1 MELPDDV
8 LALVRAYSMPVFKHF
23 REYNRALKVLG
34 KEEWQGLKDKLMTDG
49 DAVVPTLSLYL
60 DAFVELQTSQI
71 VHWHYYRFHFMNH
84 RLQERAILD
93 ELNKKCEDA
102 QEKTS
107 LVKSIYRK
115 LVVILY
121 GKSLPE
127 CALYGYD

>member
-1 MELPDDV
+1 MELPSDV
-8 LALVRAYSMPVFKHF
+8 LGLIRDFSKPTFKYF

-34 KEEWQGLKDKLMTDG
+34 REEWKGLKDKLMTDG
-49 DAVVPTLSLYL
+49 DAVVPTLLDYL

-71 VHWHYYRFHFMNH
+71 IHWHYYRFHIMGH

-102 QEKTS
+102 EEKTN

-115 LVVILY
+115 LVVQIY
-121 GKSLPE
+121 GQSLPE